1 MIRPLA
7 IQVII
12 GFLSPLIF
20 KYQGLRDQVHLAII
34 ASEVYFRDAQSQK
47 YLFAVRQFHCVLPM
61 ISGQDHVHLQSACKN
76 GAPLVGDLAQW

>member
-47 YLFAVRQFHCVLPM
+47 YLFAVRQFSLCSPND
-61 ISGQDHVHLQSACKN
+61 IRSEPCPSAKC
-76 GAPLVGDLAQW
+76 L